1 MRLAALQGALKGLGP
16 MCVIYSNAME
26 QDPAHG
32 NITGATHANYA
43 AYPVFAELGVTGQ
56 STLNAQVNVVE
67 ALNPGTSETEPL
79 ALPDKAI
86 GVILSS
92 ATDYQYKL
100 ETENAGQ
107 KAVLGPTI
115 AGAGNDFTRAASQGI
130 KDALQ

>member
-1 MRLAALQGALKGLGP
+1 
-16 MCVIYSNAME
+16 ME

-43 AYPVFAELGVTGQ
+43 AYPVFAEFGITGQ
-56 STLNAQVNVVE
+56 STLNAQVAVVE
-67 ALNPGTSETEPL
+67 ALNPGTSDTEPL
-79 ALPDKAI
+79 SLPDKAI

-107 KAVLGPTI
+107 KAVLSPTI
-115 AGAGNDFTRAASQGI
+115 AGAGGDFTRAAAQGS